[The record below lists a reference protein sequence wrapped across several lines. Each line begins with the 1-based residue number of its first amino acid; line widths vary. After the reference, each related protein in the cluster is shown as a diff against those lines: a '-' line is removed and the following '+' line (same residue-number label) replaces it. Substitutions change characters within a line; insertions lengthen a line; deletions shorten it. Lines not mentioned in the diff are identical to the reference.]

1 MFLST
6 HQWLNMYKHKINL
19 IRVLLFFKIFSLII
33 LSYQGFDD
41 MKKLGFIWYFLIEQ
55 R

>member
-6 HQWLNMYKHKINL
+6 QQWLNMHKHKINL
-19 IRVLLFFKIFSLII
+19 ISVLLFFKNFPLII

-41 MKKLGFIWYFLIEQ
+41 MKKLEFTWYFLIQE